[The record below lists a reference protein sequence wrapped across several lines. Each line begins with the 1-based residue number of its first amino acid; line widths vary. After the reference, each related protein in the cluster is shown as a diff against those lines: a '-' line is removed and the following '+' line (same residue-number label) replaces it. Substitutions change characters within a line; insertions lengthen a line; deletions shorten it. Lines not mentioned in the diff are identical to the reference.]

1 MLRSWINP
9 SRRTSLEHHL
19 TPSREPL
26 ALSSAVLVS
35 HSLRFAFLV
44 NLPLSV
50 RIASRAHSMVKH
62 KFVMQKWLFSS
73 SGVKKCFCGKTL
85 KSWGC
90 RMRGLRNK
98 SGISWISFFANG
110 LCASRIRTRAT
121 FNANFWVT
129 SRTAGTALFASQ
141 LHSTIY
147 LPSNDYQRLIMFIL
161 WPLIWLSTWVAFSV
175 VGTFFFRENSRHK
188 ISWVMASGSRFES
201 FVQENA
207 LQLTESSTM
216 SLIFISRMANSD
228 ERLLLLWQITEQQF
242 GMLLLINVN
251 ALEGWACCGLH

>member
-19 TPSREPL
+19 TPSQEPL

-62 KFVMQKWLFSS
+62 KFVMQKLLFSS

-90 RMRGLRNK
+90 RKRGLRNK
-98 SGISWISFFANG
+98 SGISRISLFANG
-110 LCASRIRTRAT
+110 LCASRVRTEPH
-121 FNANFWVT
+121 
-129 SRTAGTALFASQ
+129 SMLISESPRTQQEL
-141 LHSTIY
+141 LY
-147 LPSNDYQRLIMFIL
+147 LPVNSTRQFICL
-161 WPLIWLSTWVAFSV
+161 RTI
-175 VGTFFFRENSRHK
+175 
-188 ISWVMASGSRFES
+188 IS
-201 FVQENA
+201 
-207 LQLTESSTM
+207 
-216 SLIFISRMANSD
+216 D
-228 ERLLLLWQITEQQF
+228 
-242 GMLLLINVN
+242 
-251 ALEGWACCGLH
+251 